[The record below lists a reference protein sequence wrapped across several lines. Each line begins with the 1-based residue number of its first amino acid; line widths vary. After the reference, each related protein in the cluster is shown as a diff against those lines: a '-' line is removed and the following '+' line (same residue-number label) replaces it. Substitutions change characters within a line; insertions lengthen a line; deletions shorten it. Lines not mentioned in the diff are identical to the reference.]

1 MNTRNCHNANFEQDV
16 LYSKYFNKCKYTIF
30 SERVVGGFLFVHYV
44 IRFTTCNIDKKIV
57 MHFRSYNL
65 SIRQRIKMDA
75 PNNTELNLDALC
87 DLLEDDEEELVEN
100 NAPKD
105 KVQDKIHTAGD
116 SKKEKNTPEIP
127 ATQPR

>member
-1 MNTRNCHNANFEQDV
+1 MNTRYCHNANFEQDV

-30 SERVVGGFLFVHYV
+30 SKSDVGGFLICFYHESQFV
-44 IRFTTCNIDKKIV
+44 ILMMKIFV

-65 SIRQRIKMDA
+65 SIRQQIKMEA
-75 PNNTELNLDALC
+75 PNSTELNLDALC

-100 NAPKD
+100 IAPDD
-105 KVQDKIHTAGD
+105 KVQDKTHTAND
-116 SKKEKNTPEIP
+116 SKNENNTPKIP

>member
-1 MNTRNCHNANFEQDV
+1 MM
-16 LYSKYFNKCKYTIF
+16 KIF
-30 SERVVGGFLFVHYV
+30 
-44 IRFTTCNIDKKIV
+44 V

-65 SIRQRIKMDA
+65 SIRQRIKMEA

-100 NAPKD
+100 IAPHD
-105 KVQDKIHTAGD
+105 KVQDKTHTAND
-116 SKKEKNTPEIP
+116 SKNENNTPKIP

>member
-1 MNTRNCHNANFEQDV
+1 MNTRYCHNANFEQDV

-30 SERVVGGFLFVHYV
+30 SESVVGGFLICFYLESQFV
-44 IRFTTCNIDKKIV
+44 ILMMKIFV

-65 SIRQRIKMDA
+65 SIRQRIKMEA
-75 PNNTELNLDALC
+75 SNNTELNLDALC

-100 NAPKD
+100 IAPDD
-105 KVQDKIHTAGD
+105 KVQDKTHTAND
-116 SKKEKNTPEIP
+116 SKNENNTPKIP

>member
-1 MNTRNCHNANFEQDV
+1 MNTRYCHNANFEQDV

-30 SERVVGGFLFVHYV
+30 SESVVGGFLILLFESQLV
-44 IRFTTCNIDKKIV
+44 ILMMKIFV

-65 SIRQRIKMDA
+65 SIRQRIKMEA

-100 NAPKD
+100 IVPDD
-105 KVQDKIHTAGD
+105 KVQDKTHTAND
-116 SKKEKNTPEIP
+116 SKNENNTPEIP